1 MGFDSCSGGFWYW
14 CGFWLGGN
22 GLCCVWIGSGGNGLC
37 WKFARL
43 IWVILVR
50 WWVWVM
56 VVLLMMVVAGG
67 AAAVDGWQVVEWLGL
82 KGGCVE
88 FWDCSGW

>member
-1 MGFDSCSGGFWYW
+1 MGFDSCSGGFWSR

-43 IWVILVR
+43 IWVILV
-50 WWVWVM
+50 WICCD
-56 VVLLMMVVAGG
+56 LLG
-67 AAAVDGWQVVEWLGL
+67 
-82 KGGCVE
+82 
-88 FWDCSGW
+88 

>member
-1 MGFDSCSGGFWYW
+1 M
-14 CGFWLGGN
+14 
-22 GLCCVWIGSGGNGLC
+22 
-37 WKFARL
+37 
-43 IWVILVR
+43 ILVK
-50 WWVWVM
+50 WLVWVM

-82 KGGCVE
+82 KGGCVG

>member
-22 GLCCVWIGSGGNGLC
+22 GLCCVWIGSGGSGLC

-43 IWVILVR
+43 IWVILVG
-50 WWVWVM
+50 WLVWVV

-67 AAAVDGWQVVEWLGL
+67 GGAVHGWPVVVVLFMVGRW
-82 KGGCVE
+82 
-88 FWDCSGW
+88 WSGWV